1 MKLLLVAATPSEVQP
16 TIKYLHEH
24 FEVASPYHF
33 NKGNLEITLLIT
45 GVGMAI
51 SSFAITFT
59 CYSTKYDLL
68 IQAGVAGAIDKQFQ
82 LGDVVEVV
90 SDCMADL
97 GVEEKDGSFTSM
109 FELGLLPENEFP
121 FRNGR
126 LWNQPEVERAFL
138 PKVHGI
144 TVNKVHG
151 SKASIKKMKKDFP
164 FAQVESMEG
173 AAFFFVGLQMHGHVL
188 QIRAI
193 SNYVEPR
200 NKDAWKLNEAIANL
214 NEVLIEVINNL
225 VA

>member
-1 MKLLLVAATPSEVQP
+1 MKLLLVAATPFEVQP
-16 TIKYLHEH
+16 TIKFLHEH

-33 NKGNLEITLLIT
+33 KKGKLEITLLIT

-51 SSFAITFT
+51 SSFAITSV
-59 CYSTKYDLL
+59 CYSAKYDLL
-68 IQAGVAGAIDKQFQ
+68 IQAGVAGAIDRRFK

-97 GVEEKDGSFTSM
+97 GVEEKDGSFQSI
-109 FELGLLPENEFP
+109 FDLGLLPENEFP

-138 PKVHGI
+138 PKAHGI

-151 SKASIKKMKKDFP
+151 TKSSIKQMEKDFP

-173 AAFFFVGLQMHGHVL
+173 AAFFFVGLQIHSHIL

-200 NKDAWKLNEAIANL
+200 NKDAWKLSEAIGNL

-225 VA
+225 